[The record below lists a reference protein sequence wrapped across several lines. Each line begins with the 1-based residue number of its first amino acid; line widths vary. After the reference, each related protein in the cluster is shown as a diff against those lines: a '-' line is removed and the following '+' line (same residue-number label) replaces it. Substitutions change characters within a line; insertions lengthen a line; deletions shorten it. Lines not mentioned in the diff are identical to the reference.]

1 MNYLLDAAG
10 RAALAQFVRHDTLI
24 VLDYDGT
31 LAPIVPHPP
40 DARMRESTRGL
51 LHAVARRLPVVVLS
65 GRARNEALRLLEGAP
80 LLEVI
85 GSHGVEAP
93 GMPPVRF
100 VERVARW
107 RSRLAQHLRPLAGVA
122 IEDKQYS
129 LAVHYRHAGDPAAA
143 RHEIELAASQ
153 LEGARL
159 LGGKAVVNIVPREG
173 PDKGAALQSVRK
185 RLGCARALFVGDDD
199 TDEDAFAIGAQ
210 AWLMTVRVGQSDGSA
225 ASWFLR
231 DQGEVDALLEAL
243 LAARAQGP

>member
-1 MNYLLDAAG
+1 MKYLLDAAG
-10 RAALAQFVRHDTLI
+10 PAALAQSVRHDTLI

-31 LAPIVPHPP
+31 LAPIVPQPP
-40 DARMRESTRGL
+40 DARMRESTRSR

-65 GRARNEALRLLEGAP
+65 GRSRKEALLLLEGAP
-80 LLEVI
+80 VLEVI
-85 GSHGVEAP
+85 GSHGIDVP

-107 RSRLAQHLRPLAGVA
+107 RDRLIQHLRPLTGVA

-143 RHEIELAASQ
+143 RHEIEQAASQ

-173 PDKGAALQSVRK
+173 PDKGAALRSARK
-185 RLGCARALFVGDDD
+185 RLGCSAALFVGDDD
-199 TDEDAFAIGAQ
+199 TDEDAFALGPEG
-210 AWLMTVRVGQSDGSA
+210 WLMTVRVGESAGSA
-225 ASWFLR
+225 AAWFLR
-231 DQGEVDALLEAL
+231 DQGEVDALLDAL
-243 LAARAQGP
+243 LAARA

>member
-1 MNYLLDAAG
+1 MKYLLDAAG

-24 VLDYDGT
+24 ALDYDGT

-40 DARMRESTRGL
+40 DARMRDSTRNL

-85 GSHGVEAP
+85 GSHGVESPGAP
-93 GMPPVRF
+93 PMRF

-107 RSRLAQHLRPLAGVA
+107 RRRLVEHLRPLTGVA

-159 LGGKAVVNIVPREG
+159 VGGKAVVNIVPREG
-173 PDKGAALQSVRK
+173 ADKGAALRSAWK
-185 RLGCARALFVGDDD
+185 RLGCSGALFAGDDD
-199 TDEDAFAIGAQ
+199 TDEDAFALGAEP
-210 AWLMTVRVGQSDGSA
+210 WLMTVRVGQSEESA
-225 ASWFLR
+225 AAWFLR
-231 DQGEVDALLEAL
+231 DQGEIDALLEAL
-243 LAARAQGP
+243 LAARG